1 MPKRILLMC
10 LDTETCTYDPSIDV
24 VRGSNSLT
32 YHIGY
37 SIFSPRDGVTLIEK
51 SHLVSEIFFGESQRM
66 KSAYYAKKIPQYMKD
81 LTYGIH
87 DCMSFFAIMNEI
99 NALCKEYA
107 VTAIVAHNAA
117 FDVAALNRT
126 AGYLAD
132 RFVRQALPLPGIEI
146 WDSMKMAAPLVATKR
161 YKTFCDRNRYLT
173 KQGNPRRTA
182 EVLYRYIS
190 KNNDFVEEHTA
201 LEDVRIERE
210 IIIRTY
216 RTAKEEDRATYRLN
230 IKMQDG

>member
-1 MPKRILLMC
+1 MKRILLMC
-10 LDTETCTYDPSIDV
+10 LDTETCTYDPSIEV

-37 SIFSPRDGVTLIEK
+37 SIFSPRDGKVFVER
-51 SHLVSEIFFGESQRM
+51 SHLVSEIFIGESRRM
-66 KSAYYAKKIPQYMKD
+66 KSAYYADKIPQYMKD
-81 LTYGIH
+81 LRDGVH
-87 DCMSFFAIMNEI
+87 DCISFFAIMNEI
-99 NALCKEYA
+99 NALCAEYD

-117 FDVAALNRT
+117 FDVAAINRT

-132 RFVRQALPLPGIEI
+132 RFVQQALPFPKIEI

-161 YKTFCDRNRYLT
+161 YQTFCNSNGYLT
-173 KQGNPRRTA
+173 SQGRPRRTA
-182 EVLYRYIS
+182 EILYRYIS
-190 KNNDFVEEHTA
+190 KNNDFIEAHTA
-201 LEDVRIERE
+201 LEDVRIERK
-210 IIIRTY
+210 IILRTY